1 MSTVPIPQLTPERY
15 LEIERQASF
24 KSEFYRGEMF
34 AMSGASREHNQIAV
48 NLIRN
53 VSQRLL
59 SGPCETYGSDMRV
72 RVSKTGLYTYPD
84 LSIACEKPLFV
95 DDKGDTLLTPKVLF
109 EILSDS
115 TEKYDRGTKAN
126 HYRQIDSLQE
136 YVLVSQ
142 SSPHVEVFQRGT
154 EGKWILSEARDL
166 ADSITLESIGIALPL
181 SEIYLRVE
189 FPETENLTAFGERS
203 DIDSR

>member
-1 MSTVPIPQLTPERY
+1 MSTAPIRQLTPERY

-34 AMSGASREHNQIAV
+34 AMSGASYMH
-48 NLIRN
+48 NLIQANLVR
-53 VSQRLL
+53 RLGERL
-59 SGPCETYGSDMRV
+59 EGSPCHPVGSDLRV
-72 RVSKTGLYTYPD
+72 LVSTTGLYTYPD
-84 LSIACEKPLFV
+84 AVVLCDPPEFF
-95 DDKGDTLLTPKVLF
+95 DGQFDTLLNPTVLF

-142 SSPHVEVFQRGT
+142 LSPHVEVFQRGT

-166 ADSITLESIGIALPL
+166 ADSIRLESIGITLPL

-189 FPETENLTAFGERS
+189 FPE
-203 DIDSR
+203 IDDLAALGSGPK